1 MFSCISSVF
10 SLLLRFTPVL
20 FPFFLSAGNIF
31 GLNLDPVLVGRL
43 WLYAFFQGCRYE
55 SVLARIYFCCL
66 MRVRIRNRYGS
77 GPDPGVLVQ
86 L

>member
-10 SLLLRFTPVL
+10 SLLLSFTPVL

-43 WLYAFFQGCRYE
+43 YAFFQGCRYE
-55 SVLARIYFCCL
+55 SVLARIHFCCL

-77 GPDPGVLVQ
+77 GPDQGVLVQ